1 MESWLIIEF
10 VAFGRTVLDVVKMEV
25 EDLRESRPEDE
36 NWYFFECWVENIQFE
51 YFLHLQFALFIHLDH
66 YEDRIQIEKVVLADP
81 LEFVDEVFAHDLTE
95 DFVEKESLLGLITEL
110 DIEKFKNKDKFLSHR
125 IRYYF

>member
-1 MESWLIIEF
+1 
-10 VAFGRTVLDVVKMEV
+10 
-25 EDLRESRPEDE
+25 
-36 NWYFFECWVENIQFE
+36 
-51 YFLHLQFALFIHLDH
+51 LFIHLDH

-110 DIEKFKNKDKFLSHR
+110 DIEKFKNKDEFLSHR